1 MGIIFFIDKVKRR
14 VWSKIV
20 TRSRKTVIYPYLY
33 RSFWHYKFVKA
44 NKGINRG
51 GYLAARPNPGAGIGH
66 QMANW
71 IAGYWWAK
79 QFGLEFAHIPFSTSE
94 WETFLGFGD
103 GEKTVMGLIKDG
115 YKKRTLPLFN
125 ENRTEEIESIKS
137 IIKSYSGQKVI
148 FVCEQDQ
155 FYKDQFGVKAEIQ
168 YKFYNTNARKDD
180 QLIYSA
186 NNYNIAIHVR
196 RGDIVSGQENRNPN
210 LLMRWQNNDYFVNV
224 LANVLAFI
232 KVDKPISIY
241 LFSQGQK
248 SDFEDFK
255 HFPNLHFCLGMNAQ
269 DSFLHLV
276 YSDLLI
282 TSKSSFSYKPA
293 LLNRGLKVCPK
304 DFWHSYPY
312 AKDWIL
318 ADEAGKLVL

>member
-137 IIKSYSGQKVI
+137 
-148 FVCEQDQ
+148 
-155 FYKDQFGVKAEIQ
+155 
-168 YKFYNTNARKDD
+168 
-180 QLIYSA
+180 
-186 NNYNIAIHVR
+186 
-196 RGDIVSGQENRNPN
+196 
-210 LLMRWQNNDYFVNV
+210 
-224 LANVLAFI
+224 
-232 KVDKPISIY
+232 
-241 LFSQGQK
+241 
-248 SDFEDFK
+248 
-255 HFPNLHFCLGMNAQ
+255 
-269 DSFLHLV
+269 
-276 YSDLLI
+276 
-282 TSKSSFSYKPA
+282 
-293 LLNRGLKVCPK
+293 
-304 DFWHSYPY
+304 
-312 AKDWIL
+312 
-318 ADEAGKLVL
+318 